1 VVTSDGYES
10 VMTRSGT
17 GSPLSVAT
25 QRLSRSRGVAFM
37 ALTVRVGGGQ
47 LAGTDEQLQAYAT
60 RSAAHLTS
68 VSRPWGASPVSCA
81 EERAS
86 CVALGR
92 ASPVWAALAC
102 ASRRHAAVCWVESDV
117 CVRCAGLLVTRPRI
131 ARVRATT
138 ALMSCLAMVLHVQ
151 STVKAQ
157 SIVEAL
163 QRHSGGGR
171 LART

>member
-1 VVTSDGYES
+1 MVTSDGYES

-102 ASRRHAAVCWVESDV
+102 ASRRHAAVCGVESDV